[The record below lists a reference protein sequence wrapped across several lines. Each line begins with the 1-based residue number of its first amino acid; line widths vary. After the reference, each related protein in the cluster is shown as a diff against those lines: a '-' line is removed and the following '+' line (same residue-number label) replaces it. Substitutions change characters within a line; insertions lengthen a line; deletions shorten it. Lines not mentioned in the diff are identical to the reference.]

1 MLFTIIIFIAVLS
14 VLVFVHEFG
23 HFFVARKFGVK
34 AEEFGFGFPPR
45 AFGFY
50 KSISGRW
57 KRVIGNKE
65 VTDAA
70 DTIYSVNYIP
80 MGGFVRIKGELG
92 PSDGSILGESKAL
105 ADGGN
110 DSDSFFSKKIWER
123 VLIISAGVVMNV
135 VLAAALLS
143 IGFMVGLPGVI
154 DESLGKSARV
164 SGQKIQVV
172 EIIPDSPAAKAGLQT
187 GDTIESVDG
196 NGFLKIEDL
205 QNYVGDRAGKE
216 LSYKIQRSGEILEK
230 TLVPE
235 IIKETG
241 KAGIGIGI
249 AETGLVKYPWYLA
262 IWKGIVS
269 AVTLIWV
276 IITAFYGLIKSLIMG
291 QGVSGDLAG
300 PVGIAVLTGQVAR
313 MGFIYLLQFTALLS
327 VNLAVVNFLPIPA
340 LDGGRVLFLIIE
352 RIKGSP
358 VRREVEAVIHNIG
371 FILLMILVVLVTFR
385 DVLNFREAFINLW
398 QRIVG

>member
-1 MLFTIIIFIAVLS
+1 MLFTILIFIAVLS

-105 ADGGN
+105 TEDE
-110 DSDSFFSKKIWER
+110 DSFFKKKIWQR

-164 SGQKIQVV
+164 SEEKIQVV
-172 EIIPDSPAAKAGLQT
+172 DVISGSPAAEAGLQT
-187 GDTIESVDG
+187 GDIIESVDK
-196 NGFLKIEDL
+196 NAFLKIEDL
-205 QNYVGDRAGKE
+205 QDYVNARPGIE
-216 LSYKIQRSGEILEK
+216 LTYKIQRAGETFEK
-230 TLVPE
+230 VLIPE
-235 IIKETG
+235 TIKETG

-249 AETGLVKYPWYLA
+249 AETGMVKYPWYIA
-262 IWKGIVS
+262 IWKGIAS
-269 AVTLIWV
+269 ALTLIWV
-276 IITAFYGLIKSLIMG
+276 IIAAFYGLIKSLIMG